1 MTKTTVWLLIVTLC
15 IALAPAAN
23 AQERPLRAQP
33 DLLAISQQAPTARL
47 KVIIQKSVTDQG
59 LEALVERLGGGVT
72 MKLPI
77 INAFAA
83 DLPANA
89 VPTLAASTG
98 VRWISLDAP
107 VAQTGG
113 PDGTVNTANLLNV
126 YNKAIR
132 ADALW
137 AEGYQ
142 GSGIG
147 VAVVDSGVDEYTPD
161 LAERIAGSVWV
172 KTKMRRFAGGYMTD
186 VTITNGRTDGYG
198 HGTHVAGVI
207 GGNGA
212 ASNGAYVGVAP
223 KVNLIDVQIS
233 DSLGQTSA
241 SNVIFA
247 LQWLLDNRSTYNL
260 RVVNLSLN
268 SAVAESY
275 LTNPISAACE
285 ILWFNGITVV
295 VSAGNNGT
303 ASLYPPANDPFVITV
318 GAVDDKGTAALT
330 DDVVASFSAYGTTSD
345 GFAKPD
351 LVAPGRN
358 IISVLSAN
366 SQFRNNRPNNVV
378 GANYFRMSGTS
389 AAAPMV
395 TGAIALLLQDEPN
408 LTPDQIKF
416 RLKATANKN
425 GPGYTSTKAGAG
437 YLDAYAAVYGTTT
450 QSANTN
456 QRASQLLWSGS
467 QPVAWNS
474 VSWNSVSWNSVSW
487 NSVSWN
493 SVSWNSVSWNSDYW
507 EEGSVAGAAITDP
520 TTMTP
525 EMPTDETSAEQQ
537 FRVHLPLV
545 TR

>member
-1 MTKTTVWLLIVTLC
+1 
-15 IALAPAAN
+15 
-23 AQERPLRAQP
+23 
-33 DLLAISQQAPTARL
+33 
-47 KVIIQKSVTDQG
+47 
-59 LEALVERLGGGVT
+59 
-72 MKLPI
+72 
-77 INAFAA
+77 
-83 DLPANA
+83 
-89 VPTLAASTG
+89 
-98 VRWISLDAP
+98 
-107 VAQTGG
+107 
-113 PDGTVNTANLLNV
+113 
-126 YNKAIR
+126 
-132 ADALW
+132 
-137 AEGYQ
+137 
-142 GSGIG
+142 
-147 VAVVDSGVDEYTPD
+147 
-161 LAERIAGSVWV
+161 
-172 KTKMRRFAGGYMTD
+172 
-186 VTITNGRTDGYG
+186 
-198 HGTHVAGVI
+198 
-207 GGNGA
+207 
-212 ASNGAYVGVAP
+212 
-223 KVNLIDVQIS
+223 
-233 DSLGQTSA
+233 
-241 SNVIFA
+241 
-247 LQWLLDNRSTYNL
+247 
-260 RVVNLSLN
+260 LN

-425 GPGYTSTKAGAG
+425 WPGYTSTKAGAG